1 MGASTSLSAS
11 PCASLALLFD
21 IASSLQQFVRVFVGI
36 YILLILVWVLLS
48 WVRIPYSRTFSVVQT
63 FLDEVVSPYLR
74 VFRGRIPTLG
84 PIDLSPIVAVAVLL
98 LGQELVNYVIG
109 ALL

>member
-1 MGASTSLSAS
+1 MGASAT
-11 PCASLALLFD
+11 LALLFD
-21 IASSLQQFVRVFVGI
+21 TASSLQQFVRVFVGI
-36 YILLILVWVLLS
+36 YILLIFIFILLS
-48 WVRIPYSRTFSVVQT
+48 WVRVPYSRTFATVER

-74 VFRGRIPTLG
+74 VFRNRLPTLG
-84 PIDLSPIVAVAVLL
+84 PIDISPIIAVAVLL